1 MHNRHMMNKTESKML
16 QQVTGLTLQEILD
29 DLVGAKF
36 VAIDTLTVLPLNKTL
51 GGRGTG
57 ANPHFGRVL
66 KRSEGCSV
74 MVYSNTKS
82 NAYENMVKRRLA
94 NNGQDPEKFELQA
107 RKWGERVANTCF
119 IKHTKDGVEKTYME
133 VIFLRGPKKVEYL
146 LNGKPIDKGDIMG
159 FKEPTVSPQAQGGL
173 GGTED
178 EVILRTFECNSI
190 KRIRTDKKEYIL

>member
-1 MHNRHMMNKTESKML
+1 ML

-36 VAIDTLTVLPLNKTL
+36 VAIDTLTVLPLNKTIA
-51 GGRGTG
+51 GRGTG
-57 ANPHFGRVL
+57 ANPHYGRVL

-94 NNGQDPEKFELQA
+94 KSGQDPEQFELSQ
-107 RKWGERVANTCF
+107 RKWGERITNTCF
-119 IKHTKDGVEKTYME
+119 IKHVKDGVEKQYME
-133 VIFLRGPKKVEYL
+133 VIFMHGPKKVEYL
-146 LNGKPIDKGDIMG
+146 LNGKPIAKGEIIG
-159 FKEPTVSPQAQGGL
+159 FREPTVSPDAQGGL

-190 KRIRTDKKEYIL
+190 KRIRTDQKEYIL